1 MTLENFGLTVMI
13 LAIIAYVLWLVWIT
27 KVILAAR
34 RDYKAIAIAD
44 RLARSSRI
52 NSITS
57 TSLSGPI
64 ARNQQGQP
72 IRVAK
77 ERQLLKFEM
86 RGGENDSDSSG
97 GRL

>member
-13 LAIIAYVLWLVWIT
+13 LAIIAYVLWLVWVT
-27 KVILAAR
+27 KVILVTR
-34 RDYKAIAIAD
+34 RDYKSVMIAD

-57 TSLSGPI
+57 ASLSGPI
-64 ARNQQGQP
+64 ARDHQGRP

-86 RGGENDSDSSG
+86 RGGENDSNPSSG
-97 GRL
+97 RL